1 MLVLVGELRTE
12 TNEEDM
18 GGDALKGHLNPS
30 PDFMETGEPEVPLCA
45 FGTPRVFRDALV
57 TRRWSVSWGLFIAA
71 QPIASP
77 FPENRL
83 DDIEESFGSWEL
95 APLPEFLKIAPG
107 DM

>member
-18 GGDALKGHLNPS
+18 GGNALKGHLNPS
-30 PDFMETGEPEVPLCA
+30 PDFMETGEPEGPLYA
-45 FGTPRVFRDALV
+45 FGTPLVFRDALV
-57 TRRWSVSWGLFIAA
+57 TRRWSVSLGLFIAA